1 MAKFITTLL
10 GRIRTVETTT
20 TERARPPRRGFEIAP
35 HPSMLR
41 RLEDRSQTGARS
53 PRHR

>member
-20 TERARPPRRGFEIAP
+20 ERARPPRRGFEITP

-41 RLEDRSQTGARS
+41 RLEDRPQTGARA